1 MKNKKSANDGILFN
15 LKSKTVAKII
25 SGVSF
30 GVIILSEIV
39 KSLVQ
44 DKFTIICFNILES
57 IGLTLLSVG
66 LISLIMEIST
76 IESVV
81 KKAINN
87 VLSVDFPIES
97 YSESHLNKLKT
108 KISMH
113 CLNCTENDL
122 KKSVYKLEP
131 NLLELTKSMY
141 YEYHDIKCTV
151 IPDDKSNVFTKK
163 YKMTYKIINRCS
175 VDNRVK
181 IGIALYD
188 LIPNMTDEERRESV
202 KFTKF
207 LVNGVDLLN
216 DSELSIKIQPL
227 NEDAAYEYDYI
238 YTFERPLQKCREHIV
253 ELEYEYKTL
262 QTDLTQSWRLR
273 YPCKKTEHTISIK
286 GNNNWNLKAN
296 AFASF
301 FHAGSKLANDFKVEQ
316 TVDNQ
321 AKIQFSEWAIPGAGY
336 VVSYNKK

>member
-1 MKNKKSANDGILFN
+1 MKDKKSTNEGVLFN

-25 SGVSF
+25 SF
-30 GVIILSEIV
+30 GSIAIIVVSEIV
-39 KSLVQ
+39 KSLIE
-44 DKFTIICFNILES
+44 DGFTIVFFNIIES

-87 VLSVDFPIES
+87 VLAIDFPIES
-97 YSESHLNKLKT
+97 YSESHLNKLKM
-108 KISMH
+108 KISTH

-122 KKSVYKLEP
+122 KKSVYQLEP

-151 IPDDKSNVFTKK
+151 IPDDNNNVFIKK
-163 YKMTYKIINRCS
+163 YKTKYKIINRCGI
-175 VDNRVK
+175 DNRVK
-181 IGIALYD
+181 IGISLYN
-188 LIPNMTDEERRESV
+188 LKPNMTEDERRDSV

-207 LVNGVDLLN
+207 LVNGVDLLH
-216 DSELSIKIQPL
+216 DSDLSIRIQST
-227 NEDAAYEYDYI
+227 NEDASYEYDYI
-238 YTFERPLQKCREHIV
+238 YIFERPLQKCREHIV

-262 QTDLTQSWRLR
+262 QNDLTQSWKLK

-286 GNNNWNLKAN
+286 GKNNWNLKAN

-301 FHAGSKLANDFKVEQ
+301 FHAGSKLENDFKIEQ
-316 TVDNQ
+316 TVENQ
-321 AKIQFSEWAIPGAGY
+321 AKILFSEWTIPGAGY